1 MAASLVNVVKSV
13 DYVVRYITL
22 KAGRTLLVSIIAI
35 FLILLLRRILDGKKK
50 GKASRTRLYMKA
62 YLWALLIPVPFM
74 GMLKISQQSF
84 RWA

>member
-50 GKASRTRLYMKA
+50 GKASRTRL
-62 YLWALLIPVPFM
+62 
-74 GMLKISQQSF
+74 
-84 RWA
+84 